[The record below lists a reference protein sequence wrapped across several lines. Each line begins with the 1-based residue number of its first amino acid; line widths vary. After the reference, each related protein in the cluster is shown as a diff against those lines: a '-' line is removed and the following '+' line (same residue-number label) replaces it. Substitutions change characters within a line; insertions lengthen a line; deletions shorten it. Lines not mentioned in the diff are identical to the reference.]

1 MENERKRILKL
12 VEEGKLSAE
21 EAIVLLEALS
31 KEKDPTTTKDEKQ
44 TSDTYESNEQNKNVF
59 DNLFNSKDLNKKMD
73 EFMDELKKDFSKV
86 SNRLTGLMNTTFT
99 KLKEFDLEFPFGEKI
114 EINKTYSFT
123 KEEVSGLDVE
133 IPNGKVEIV
142 PSENE
147 QFTIEALIKTT
158 ANNEEQT
165 KHYEQDFVKLKDEK
179 VVITSPLKL
188 DQIQLKIAVPNK
200 NYEVFVLRFLNGSVS
215 IHNLDAKLIK
225 IKTYNGS
232 VKVTEGNTVNMD
244 IQSGNGSI
252 DIRNVKS
259 EDLEVQT
266 VNGRIYIDGEI
277 QEIEAESLNG
287 AVVVTTTSEKA
298 RKIKARTIAGAV
310 EMYIPKTLSL
320 NGQVVTSFGKTD
332 INLEDVVVSSSEDQ
346 LLSKVAHFEK
356 FTEKEKVLKIYGESR
371 TGNIILR
378 YNP

>member
-31 KEKDPTTTKDEKQ
+31 KEKDPTGKTFDQQ
-44 TSDTYESNEQNKNVF
+44 TSDFFEKNNEQKDSFENFFNNKE
-59 DNLFNSKDLNKKMD
+59 LNKKVD

-86 SNRLTGLMNTTFT
+86 SNRLASFMNTTFT
-99 KLKEFDLEFPFGEKI
+99 KIKDFDLDFPFGEKV
-114 EINKTYSFT
+114 ELNKSYSFLSD
-123 KEEVSGLDVE
+123 EVTGFDVE
-133 IPNGKVEIV
+133 IPNGKVDIV

-147 QFTIEALIKTT
+147 QITIEAKIKTS
-158 ANNEEQT
+158 ANNEQ
-165 KHYEQDFVKLKDEK
+165 KDPYEQDFVKLKNEK
-179 VVITSPLKL
+179 VVITSPSKI
-188 DQIQLKIAVPNK
+188 DHIQLKISVPNK
-200 NYEVFVLRFLNGSVS
+200 HYELFVLRFINGSV
-215 IHNLDAKLIK
+215 IIQQLNAKLIK

-232 VKVTEGNTVNMD
+232 VKITEGNAINLDV
-244 IQSGNGSI
+244 QSGNGSI

-266 VNGRIYIDGEI
+266 VNGRVYIDGEI
-277 QEIEAESLNG
+277 QEVEAESLNG

-298 RKIKARTIAGAV
+298 RKIKARTVAGAV
-310 EMYIPKTLSL
+310 ELYIPKTLSL
-320 NGQVVTSFGKTD
+320 NGQVVTSFGKAD
-332 INLEDVVVSSSEDQ
+332 ISLDDIEINPAEDQ
-346 LLSKVAHFEK
+346 FLSKTVNFEK
-356 FTEKEKVLKIYGESR
+356 LTDKDNVLKIYGESR